1 MGPHFLLPEFAAQIS
16 TELDEFCRGMIER
29 ACLTSYPADMLLLAQ
44 RLGIEVVI
52 EEEGTQRG
60 RCVRLRHGSQPRWV
74 LFLRCEPRPE
84 RLQWAAA
91 HELGEVLAIEAII
104 HFGWDLNEIQPTGR
118 EWLAN
123 EIAKRLLLPFP
134 QFLLDGR
141 EVAWDLIRLKERY
154 PHASHEVIARRML
167 DAPIP
172 VVITIFDNGGLY
184 WRKSN
189 ASTAPPPVTSPERSC
204 WMAVHHTGQ
213 AMYYEDHE
221 QSIGCWAIHEDGWRR
236 EIMRTQVCWL
246 EP

>member
-1 MGPHFLLPEFAAQIS
+1 MGPHFVLPEFAAQIS
-16 TELDEFCRGMIER
+16 AELDDFSRAILER
-29 ACLTSYPADMLLLAQ
+29 ACITGSPGDMLLLAQ
-44 RLGIEVVI
+44 RLGMEVI
-52 EEEGTQRG
+52 IDEEETHRA
-60 RCVRLRHGSQPRWV
+60 RCVRLRQGTQSRW
-74 LFLRCEPRPE
+74 LLLLRREIRPE

-91 HELGEVLAIEAII
+91 HELGEVLAIEAIT
-104 HFGWDLNEIQPTGR
+104 HFGWDLGEIQPTGR

-134 QFLLDGR
+134 QFILDGR

-154 PHASHEVIARRML
+154 PHASHEVIARRIL

-172 VVITIFDNGGLY
+172 VVITIFDNGELY

-189 ASTAPPPVTSPERSC
+189 ASAAPPPVTSPERSC
-204 WMAVHHTGQ
+204 WIAVHQTGQ

-236 EIMRTQVCWL
+236 EIMRTQACWL
-246 EP
+246 EW